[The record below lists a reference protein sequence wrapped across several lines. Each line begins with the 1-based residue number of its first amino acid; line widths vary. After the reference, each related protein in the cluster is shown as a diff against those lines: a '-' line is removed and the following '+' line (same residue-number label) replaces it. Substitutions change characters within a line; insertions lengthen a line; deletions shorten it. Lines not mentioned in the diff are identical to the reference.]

1 MAANEMRSR
10 SHFDKV
16 ENAAGQSTIETCIK
30 GGTSKA
36 TSVED
41 MSQGPRTTRYLLQ
54 GDGPLQ
60 ENAPSDLFNAKKESV
75 N

>member
-1 MAANEMRSR
+1 MAVNEMRSK
-10 SHFDKV
+10 SNLDKV

-30 GGTSKA
+30 GGTSKN
-36 TSVED
+36 TSVDD

-54 GDGPLQ
+54 GEGSLQ
-60 ENAPSDLFNAKKESV
+60 ENAPSDLLDAKMGDM